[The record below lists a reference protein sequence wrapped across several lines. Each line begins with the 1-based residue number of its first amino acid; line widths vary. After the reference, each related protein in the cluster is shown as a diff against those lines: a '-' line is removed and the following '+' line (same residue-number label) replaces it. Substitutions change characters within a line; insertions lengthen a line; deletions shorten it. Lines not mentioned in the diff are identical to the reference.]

1 MRDAIS
7 LFEQYAV
14 GGILKKHY
22 IEENLE
28 LIGEDFLVSFTAG
41 ILENNIQ
48 KTLSNLSFLKE
59 K

>member
-14 GGILKKHY
+14 GGVLKKLY

-28 LIGEDFLVSFTAG
+28 LIGEDFLASFTAG

-48 KTLSNLSFLKE
+48 KTLSNLTVLKE